1 MSQLQHAIA
10 EARIVCTPL
19 CGRIAAKRALT
30 LLVTTVALC
39 GSVNGFAAEQFT
51 FLQPKQVELLRLV
64 PPPPPPNSEAQ
75 KQDMAAVMEAQK
87 NRTTAGV
94 NRALADNVLSI
105 WVYADVMGSDFKA
118 EKLPVSN
125 AFFATMHADA
135 RVLLSE
141 TKDAWSRVRP
151 PAVNSEVVQLGGKTR
166 LPYGYPSGGVMFST
180 LTAIMLANM
189 VPEKQFDLFERAREY
204 GSNRVVLG
212 VHYPRDVEAGHM
224 AAAAAAQAFFT
235 TPAFMKEY
243 AGAREEMRR
252 VLGYGGSPDKTN

>member
-1 MSQLQHAIA
+1 MVKH
-10 EARIVCTPL
+10 T
-19 CGRIAAKRALT
+19 LT
-30 LLVTTVALC
+30 LLLTTAALSAGATC
-39 GSVNGFAAEQFT
+39 FAAEPFT
-51 FLQPKQVELLRLV
+51 FLQPKQVELLKLV

-75 KQDMAAVMEAQK
+75 KQDMTAVMEAQK

-94 NRALADNVLSI
+94 NRALADNILSI
-105 WVYADVMGSDFKA
+105 WVYGDVMGPDFKA

-125 AFFATMHADA
+125 AFFATLHADA

-151 PAVNSEVVQLGGKTR
+151 PAVNADVVPLGGKTR

-180 LTAIMLANM
+180 LTAIILANM

-212 VHYPRDVEAGHM
+212 VHYPRDVEAGNM

-235 TPAFMKEY
+235 TPAFVKEY
-243 AGAREEMRR
+243 EGAREEMRR